1 MGMVVKPASIPLSAP
16 AGGPACL
23 VMSAI
28 VILSPCYFTPATW
41 AIFARRVAVSKGFT
55 M

>member
-1 MGMVVKPASIPLSAP
+1 MEVKPASILLSAP
-16 AGGPACL
+16 AGGPACW

-28 VILSPCYFTPATW
+28 VVLSPRYFAPTTW
-41 AIFARRVAVSKGFT
+41 AIFARRVAVSKGLT